1 MKNTGRRRNTLENRN
16 ENMRRFFLTVVGIV
30 LVAIITVGA
39 VIVIWTGS
47 EKNQKYVSAI
57 QAGNVYYNAGDYQ
70 NAIAQYEIAIAVD
83 NKQETGYLNIASAY
97 IAAGNYEKADVT
109 LKNALA
115 YVDTD
120 AIRERI
126 VLVEDLLH
134 REKEKETV
142 VIQEVLSED
151 KIDELSKN
159 IQLEVSLF
167 DMVSAYTYTDYVRDF
182 GKKALS
188 SQGKKLTAYYD
199 NMDFEIVFYDLANEI
214 VIASNKTEPIATA
227 KPNEVS
233 FQSLRRIFAGSSEQF
248 AVSYE
253 KLQELFGETLSFN
266 KDTNGNYY
274 IQAEYDNCRIYIQ
287 TTKDGSIVTENAW
300 NRIEPL
306 NRSRKEVEEGVDGE
320 VSGYVKNAVTGQGMS
335 SVLKLREKGKKVG
348 NVLYEIKSAV
358 NGSYTFA
365 GKQGKYTAEVSA
377 KGYVTEYVD
386 LEIVKGQT
394 KTGFNVILSPEVAEG
409 EIRIVLSWGSAPA
422 DLDGHAEGV
431 SSSGSSFAINYQN
444 KSVNGVGKLDVDDRN
459 GYGPETITIT
469 DAGAEF
475 TYFVVDYLAEGTM
488 NQSNAIVKV
497 YLPGKS
503 QAVTYKVPS
512 ADGMIWEVFSYKDGT
527 LTVNN
532 QMYDFN

>member
-1 MKNTGRRRNTLENRN
+1 ML
-16 ENMRRFFLTVVGIV
+16 
-30 LVAIITVGA
+30 AIITVGA
-39 VIVIWTGS
+39 VIVIKTGN
-47 EKNQKYVSAI
+47 EKNQKYTSAI
-57 QAGNVYYNAGDYQ
+57 QVGNTYYNAGDYQ
-70 NAIAQYEIAIAVD
+70 NAIAQYEIAITVD
-83 NKQETGYLNIASAY
+83 KKWDTAYLNLSLVY
-97 IAAGNYEKADVT
+97 MERGDYEKADAL
-109 LKNALA
+109 LKKALA
-115 YVDTD
+115 YADTD

-126 VLVEDLLH
+126 VIWEDLLY
-134 REKEKETV
+134 RESEKETV
-142 VIQEVLSED
+142 VVQEVLSVD
-151 KIDELSKN
+151 KMDELSKN
-159 IQLEVSLF
+159 VQLEASLF

-182 GKKALS
+182 EKKALS
-188 SQGKKLTAYYD
+188 SQGNRLIAYYD

-233 FQSLRRIFAGSSEQF
+233 FRSLRRIFAGSSEQF

-287 TTKDGSIVTENAW
+287 TTEDGYIVSENAW

-320 VSGYVKNAVTGQGMS
+320 VSGYVKNAVTGRGMS
-335 SVLKLREKGKKVG
+335 SVLKLREKGKKNG
-348 NVLYEIKSAV
+348 NVLYEIKSAT

-377 KGYVTEYVD
+377 KGYVTEYID

-431 SSSGSSFAINYQN
+431 SSSGSSFAIDYQN
-444 KSVNGVGKLDVDDRN
+444 KSVKGVGKLDVDDRN
-459 GYGPETITIT
+459 GHGPETITIT

-475 TYFVVDYLAEGTM
+475 TYFVVDYLAEGIM
-488 NQSNAIVKV
+488 SSSNAIVKV
-497 YLPGKS
+497 YLPGKT
-503 QAVTYKVPS
+503 QAVTYRVPS
-512 ADGMIWEVFSYKDGT
+512 TDGMVWEVFSYKDGNLMT
-527 LTVNN
+527 GG
-532 QMYDFN
+532 QMYDDN